1 MREITNK
8 GLRALTTSRE
18 RQEIRA
24 ALNGKEDTMKN
35 VKLQYIGKME
45 WGDKYGIDSR
55 MWNVLSPAL
64 EGYPTGPLAGKPTL
78 TLQGLKEKGLLRWF

>member
-8 GLRALTTSRE
+8 GLRALTTSKE

-24 ALNGKEDTMKN
+24 VLNGMGDTMKTI
-35 VKLQYIGKME
+35 KLEYVGKMA

-55 MWNVLSPAL
+55 MWNVLSPKIT
-64 EGYPTGPLAGKPTL
+64 GYVYGPLTGLPTL
-78 TLQGLKEKGLLRWF
+78 TVDGLKKHGLIR